1 MSEYTCPEKG
11 AVDHCIRVDDLTFV
25 LRNSEAVVGSG
36 LIGAG
41 FGGVT
46 EGCKRIQDILENQVF
61 PLSCKGKTKTKA
73 KLIRRRSVE
82 EGMFLEDVVIFVTR
96 ALSQG
101 CDELFSYR
109 KPDGCK
115 VALRGR
121 AVREELDLACALD
134 GLQLDLFSSHSLRK
148 GAVTHMRATGATE

>member
-1 MSEYTCPEKG
+1 MSPIDIKRCMTYLGCQWGFNQSARVSEYTCPEKG

-82 EGMFLEDVVIFVTR
+82 EGMFLEDIVIFVT
-96 ALSQG
+96 
-101 CDELFSYR
+101 
-109 KPDGCK
+109 K
-115 VALRGR
+115 V
-121 AVREELDLACALD
+121 VPRE
-134 GLQLDLFSSHSLRK
+134 
-148 GAVTHMRATGATE
+148 